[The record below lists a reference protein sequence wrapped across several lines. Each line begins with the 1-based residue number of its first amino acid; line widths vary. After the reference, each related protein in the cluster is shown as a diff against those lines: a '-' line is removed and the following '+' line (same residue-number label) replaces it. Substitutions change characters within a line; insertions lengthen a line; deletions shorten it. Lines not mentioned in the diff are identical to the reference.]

1 MTEAVRVHL
10 ELRSDII
17 SGELPPGASVSEAE
31 LCARYGASRTPV
43 REACRRLQEE
53 SLIHIVP
60 FRGYFIA
67 PLTVA
72 EFRNLHEVQ
81 LVIDPAA
88 AALAAERATPEQVRS
103 IARWSNYEYHT
114 GQKSSYHTFLE
125 WNQNLHVE
133 IAAASGNEMFAE
145 IAANL
150 QARLIRYFYMVISMD
165 SFGVD
170 LAQEHREIVKAIRAR
185 NPELARQKSSDHV
198 LKTIARTMSLD
209 FATLNSGLAP
219 EYRLP
224 GLQPSKRRS
233 KLSLGRR
240 GV

>member
-10 ELRSDII
+10 ELRNDII
-17 SGELPPGASVSEAE
+17 GGEFAPGASVSEAE

-88 AALAAERATPEQVRS
+88 AALAAERASAEQIRS
-103 IARWSNYEYHT
+103 IERWANYEYHT

-133 IAAASGNEMFAE
+133 IAAASGNELFAD

-170 LAQEHREIVKAIRAR
+170 LAQEHREIVRAIKARK
-185 NPELARQKSSDHV
+185 PEVARQKSSEHV

-209 FATLNSGLAP
+209 FASQNSELASEINSISLEP
-219 EYRLP
+219 SARQSMQTRSRRRL
-224 GLQPSKRRS
+224 
-233 KLSLGRR
+233 
-240 GV
+240 